1 MRFELSD
8 PRPFIFDIAV
18 YLRYTHSMHDEETK
32 LLTPIPLRLSPE
44 LQRRIEIFRR
54 TQIGGTTLSMAQ
66 AMRVLMELGLD
77 TVLVAKKRKHK
88 RR

>member
-1 MRFELSD
+1 
-8 PRPFIFDIAV
+8 
-18 YLRYTHSMHDEETK
+18 MHDEETK

-54 TQIGGTTLSMAQ
+54 MQTGGTTLSMAQ
-66 AMRVLMELGLD
+66 AMRILMELGLD
-77 TVLVAKKRKHK
+77 SVLVTKKRKGK